1 MKKLDEKG
9 WLSLPRRTEYP
20 LEGTAVSLETG
31 FADLVMWEP
40 DRANPNRVIV
50 VDYKRSIPDFKLDDY
65 RKQVGRYMARLQ
77 ILHPKAQIEGYL
89 YNVLTDTLESVPFA
103 DLDI

>member
-1 MKKLDEKG
+1 
-9 WLSLPRRTEYP
+9 
-20 LEGTAVSLETG
+20 
-31 FADLVMWEP
+31 MWEP